1 MIEINGAPAILVWD
15 AGELIAAF
23 MLEPRDGA
31 IAEIFVMRNPDKLA
45 QLAEFAP
52 A

>member
-1 MIEINGAPAILVWD
+1 MELNGAPAILVWD
-15 AGELIAAF
+15 AGKLIAAF

-31 IAEIFVMRNPDKLA
+31 IAEIYVMRNPDKLA
-45 QLAEFAP
+45 RLTAFTP